1 MFADEVTALILA
13 GGFGTR
19 IQGVLHDL
27 PKPMAPV
34 NGKPFVEWIVRWLKK
49 QGINK
54 VVISTGY
61 RSEILENHFA
71 TQPVADVHICCIRE
85 TAPLGTGGGIRF
97 AATQSKVTPE
107 YWLVLNGDSLIFTD
121 LKAVFDSVEESDGV
135 IITRR
140 VQDTSRYGTVMVD
153 CDGIIESFAEKQSGA
168 GLINGGIY
176 LMSHELVKDFPGK
189 VPLSVEKEVFPN
201 LIAEGKKL
209 KAHPTDAGFLDI
221 GTPESLFQAEQFIV
235 ANMPHFDNSIR

>member
-19 IQGVLHDL
+19 VQGILHDL

-34 NGKPFVEWIVRWLKK
+34 NGKPFVELIVRWLKK

-85 TAPLGTGGGIRF
+85 TEPLGTGGGIRF
-97 AATQSKVTPE
+97 VATQSKVTPE
-107 YWLVLNGDSLIFTD
+107 YWLVINGDSLFFTD
-121 LKAVFDSVEESDGV
+121 LKAVFDSVGEADGLIV
-135 IITRR
+135 TRR
-140 VQDTSRYGTVMVD
+140 VPDTSRYGTVMVD

-176 LMSHELVKDFPGK
+176 LMPHTLIESFPSK
-189 VPLSVEKEVFPN
+189 VPLSIEAEVIPGF
-201 LIAEGKKL
+201 IAEGKKL
-209 KAHPTDAGFLDI
+209 KTYQANAAFLDI
-221 GTPESLFQAEQFIV
+221 GTPESLLHADKFIGSNI
-235 ANMPHFDNSIR
+235 AQFDNS